1 LLRRISNY
9 IFNFYTMLKTE
20 RINNITVV
28 RFDNIDRFN
37 ALITEPVKEELK
49 GFFNNPGT
57 RMILNLEG
65 IKYIDS
71 SGFGVFLSILKTAT
85 NNNGQ
90 FRICNITPEVLEL
103 FKLLQLHNVFKLYSS
118 LDECLDSF

>member
-1 LLRRISNY
+1 
-9 IFNFYTMLKTE
+9 MLKTE
-20 RINNITVV
+20 KINNITVV

-49 GFFNNPGT
+49 SFFNNSGT

-71 SGFGVFLSILKTAT
+71 SGFGVFLSILKTAA
-85 NNNGQ
+85 NSNGQ
-90 FRICNITPEVLEL
+90 FRICNITPEVMEL

-118 LDECLDSF
+118 IDECLDSF

>member
-1 LLRRISNY
+1 MLRRISNY